1 MAHITPPSEVEQLRR
16 RVAEL
21 EQALASRRWGRRIA
35 PADTPDAPTE
45 PVEPSAPD
53 ADTPALWPEDEQ
65 RALADAFHRL
75 WYDRRDRTWTDTHFL
90 GAQLLKLPLDLWVYQ
105 ELVWRIRPT
114 VFVETGTF
122 MGGSALYFAS
132 LFDLIGE
139 GRVVSVDIEH
149 AGPVPEHPRVDY
161 LIGSSVAEDTLDQ
174 VRARIGPDDTVMVLL
189 DSDHSADHVLA
200 ELEAYHGFVTPGSY
214 LIVEDSN
221 INGHPVLSSFGPGP
235 MEALE
240 AFFPGRDDF
249 EHDPWCERYMMS
261 FATKGFWRRTS
272 PEDPSR

>member
-1 MAHITPPSEVEQLRR
+1 MPSGATADTPSKATTGPTSDPSAPEVPASMAEAWHRAPLLGSALVAHITPPSEVEQLRR

-35 PADTPDAPTE
+35 PSATPDAPTE

-149 AGPVPEHPRVDY
+149 AGPVPEHR
-161 LIGSSVAEDTLDQ
+161 GST
-174 VRARIGPDDTVMVLL
+174 T
-189 DSDHSADHVLA
+189 
-200 ELEAYHGFVTPGSY
+200 
-214 LIVEDSN
+214 
-221 INGHPVLSSFGPGP
+221 
-235 MEALE
+235 
-240 AFFPGRDDF
+240 
-249 EHDPWCERYMMS
+249 
-261 FATKGFWRRTS
+261 
-272 PEDPSR
+272 